1 MDKELKQSDTKT
13 SHMKKQ
19 HRDKLKAV
27 KKCNGK
33 CPSKMTKGEK
43 TKCQMLEKELGKAG
57 KGCVSK
63 TKCGQKLE
71 KFNIKEPKAP
81 KDEPECE
88 QPHNK
93 FSKEHA
99 EKCQAK
105 KLEEQ
110 VKKEEAAAK
119 KAEEKEKEEKK
130 EDKKEDE
137 KKKEPESQASV
148 EAKMIQ
154 ILKSTKEHMEG
165 VSKSLREQAETA
177 RLLAKVRDH
186 TEVKKTEDEIKKLK
200 TEITKKPKEAQLDVN
215 VDGVHIGHMV
225 LQSGGNYDLNLKSD
239 EIKSTVAQA
248 PPKKLIDDGKKIID
262 ADKSPAAAEKSEEK
276 KSDDETLEAVKKT
289 ISDSLRSFA
298 QTYASTNTMML
309 AQTDSELFE
318 ADDEKTEKPNFRKYP
333 HLIKTA
339 NQDADGDDDDDD
351 DDDEDGED
359 GDGDGDGDSDGDGDG
374 DDDDDDDDD
383 EEPENPNADLMRAKL
398 SDAQAAAKKTLME
411 AVAAK
416 LRESIDQ
423 VNAEDA
429 PPKESQK
436 SSKSSELRK
445 KQLHSAVVTA
455 VQEKQAA
462 TPLPAPQNK
471 VQVDTEIET
480 ELTGS
485 DPSNRLKPDPG
496 SQTKKP
502 EPPPQR
508 KVPPKVS
515 PEHTEVS
522 QKSDKCRKERPA
534 VEDCSGHYLTQADNE
549 NELLDDEEVAKLPED
564 FQKKLNKAKALA
576 DLTAQMA
583 PASTEDSTVSVKQ
596 MKSSIALSKQEREHL
611 RRTRGQPVGTDKDKD
626 GTKPTQKTTEG
637 VALDKQR
644 GLKVKMVENKLSNTA
659 ELPVSAT
666 KPAVNLGDK
675 KEALQQAE
683 EAQQKADEEADMNN
697 KMNSLLALKKLE
709 LEQDGLD
716 EGISAPVIVSE
727 GNDDES
733 YASAKNN
740 LQLTIE
746 KEAEKAMKLVA
757 HDEATKEDTPS
768 SGEAPVITTSLVNA
782 KSKNDGVAPKVTTS
796 FEKAS
801 NAGAESS
808 TQTPE
813 VTVEYV
819 KKASS

>member
-1 MDKELKQSDTKT
+1 
-13 SHMKKQ
+13 MKKQ

-43 TKCQMLEKELGKAG
+43 TKCQLLEKELGKAG
-57 KGCVSK
+57 KGCKIK
-63 TKCGQKLE
+63 TKCGEKLE

-81 KDEPECE
+81 KDDPECE

-105 KLEEQ
+105 RLEAA
-110 VKKEEAAAK
+110 VKKEEEAAK
-119 KAEEKEKEEKK
+119 KAEDKEKEEKK
-130 EDKKEDE
+130 EDKKEDKKKEEE

-148 EAKMIQ
+148 EARMIQ

-200 TEITKKPKEAQLDVN
+200 TEITKKPKEAMLDVN

-239 EIKSTVAQA
+239 EIKSTVASA
-248 PPKKLIDDGKKIID
+248 PPKKTKDGQVVSDDKVNLIDDGKKIID
-262 ADKSPAAAEKSEEK
+262 VNKNPAAAEKK
-276 KSDDETLEAVKKT
+276 DDDETLEAVKKT

-298 QTYASTNTMML
+298 QTYASSNTMMF

-318 ADDEKTEKPNFRKYP
+318 ADDEKSEKPNFRKYP

-359 GDGDGDGDSDGDGDG
+359 GDGDDDGDSDGDDDGD

-436 SSKSSELRK
+436 SSKSSDLRK
-445 KQLHSAVVTA
+445 KQLHSAVVAA

-462 TPLPAPQNK
+462 TPLPTPQNK

-485 DPSNRLKPDPG
+485 DPGNRLKPDPN
-496 SQTKKP
+496 SQTRKP

-508 KVPPKVS
+508 KVPPKTA
-515 PEHTEVS
+515 PEHTDVS
-522 QKSDKCRKERPA
+522 QRSDKCRKERPA
-534 VEDCSGHYLTQADNE
+534 VEDCAGHYLTQADNE
-549 NELLDDEEVAKLPED
+549 GEMLDDEEVAKLPED

-576 DLTAQMA
+576 DLTAQMT
-583 PASTEDSTVSVKQ
+583 PASNDDSTVSVKQ

-611 RRTRGQPVGTDKDKD
+611 RRTRGQPVGTDKEKD

-644 GLKVKMVENKLSNTA
+644 GLKVKMVENKLANTA

-675 KEALQQAE
+675 KEALKQAE
-683 EAQQKADEEADMNN
+683 ESQQKADEEAA
-697 KMNSLLALKKLE
+697 KMNSLLALK
-709 LEQDGLD
+709 
-716 EGISAPVIVSE
+716 
-727 GNDDES
+727 
-733 YASAKNN
+733 
-740 LQLTIE
+740 
-746 KEAEKAMKLVA
+746 
-757 HDEATKEDTPS
+757 
-768 SGEAPVITTSLVNA
+768 
-782 KSKNDGVAPKVTTS
+782 
-796 FEKAS
+796 
-801 NAGAESS
+801 
-808 TQTPE
+808 
-813 VTVEYV
+813 
-819 KKASS
+819 